1 MSGPAAEPAPR
12 EEAALELALSLTAI
26 GLFVWA
32 ALSDVAA
39 RRIPNRLVALLALVA
54 LMRLGLDLAAGA
66 GVLRTLC
73 DLALAAAV
81 FAFGALLFNFGLF
94 GGGDVKLLAAGA
106 LWLGAGSA
114 LTFFASTALAGGA
127 LALGFVLW
135 IGLAG
140 GRRPRPSLPYGV
152 AIAAGGVL
160 GTLAAL

>member
-1 MSGPAAEPAPR
+1 MGLGASG
-12 EEAALELALSLTAI
+12 EAAVQLALSGAAI

-32 ALSDVAA
+32 AISDIAT

-54 LMRLGLDLAAGA
+54 LARLGLELAEGAPALRAAG
-66 GVLRTLC
+66 
-73 DLALAAAV
+73 DLALGLGV
-81 FAFGALLFNFGLF
+81 FAFGALLFRFGLF

-106 LWLGAGSA
+106 LWMGAGSA
-114 LTFFASTALAGGA
+114 LPFLASTALAGGA
-127 LALGFVLW
+127 LALGLLLW

-140 GRRPRPSLPYGV
+140 RGARRPTLPYGV